1 MEVPENLVRVIQGEA
16 ERLVQYLPTLPPEAW
31 GQPSACERWE
41 VRDVIGHLSWM
52 AEFYVEAVSRA
63 VQGDV
68 SPPEGFPAVGAST
81 GASFDEF
88 IAQRA
93 IAWRESL
100 GDQLL
105 PTFSTRLAQLIHLLA
120 TRTPQDWEKPAYRFS
135 RSVPLRNYLYLSLQ
149 ELALHGW
156 AIRSVIEP
164 AAHLSVESLPALMDR
179 IPQRFTIPWVA
190 DFSHG
195 THLPSPIRYRWDVTG
210 VVSSPYDIVV
220 ENGKCR
226 IEPGGAA
233 AVGHVTFRSDTETF
247 VLLMYGRLTL
257 EPALATGRLSVEGEQ
272 GLVTAFE
279 RWLKRA

>member
-1 MEVPENLVRVIQGEA
+1 MEIPDNLVRVIQGE
-16 ERLVQYLPTLPPEAW
+16 EEWLTQYLQTLPPEAW

-41 VRDVIGHLSWM
+41 GRDVIGHLTWM

-63 VQGDV
+63 VQGNV

-93 IAWRESL
+93 IVCRQSL
-100 GDQLL
+100 GEQLL
-105 PTFSTRLAQLIHLLA
+105 PTFSIRLAQLIHLLA

-135 RSVPLRNYLYLSLQ
+135 RTVPLRNYLYLSIQ

-156 AIRSVIEP
+156 DIRSALEP
-164 AAHLSVESLPALMDR
+164 VAHLSVASPPALMDR

-190 DFSHG
+190 DFSRG
-195 THLPSPIRYRWDVTG
+195 ASLPSPICYRWDMTG
-210 VVSSPYDIVV
+210 GVSSPYDIVV
-220 ENGKCR
+220 ENGTCR
-226 IEPGGAA
+226 IEPGGA

-257 EPALATGRLSVEGEQ
+257 ELAIATSRLSVEGDQ
-272 GLVTAFE
+272 GLVTAFD

>member
-1 MEVPENLVRVIQGEA
+1 
-16 ERLVQYLPTLPPEAW
+16 
-31 GQPSACERWE
+31 
-41 VRDVIGHLSWM
+41 M

-81 GASFDEF
+81 GASFDEL

-93 IAWRESL
+93 IARRESL

-105 PTFSTRLAQLIHLLA
+105 PTFSTRMAQLTHFLA

-135 RSVPLRNYLYLSLQ
+135 RIVPLRNYLYLSIQ

-156 AIRSVIEP
+156 DIRSTLEP
-164 AAHLSVESLPALMDR
+164 VAHLSVETLPALMDR

-190 DFSHG
+190 DFSRG
-195 THLPSPIRYRWDVTG
+195 TSLPSPIRYCWDVTG

-220 ENGKCR
+220 EDGKCR

-233 AVGHVTFRSDTETF
+233 VGHVTCRSETETF

-257 EPALATGRLSVEGEQ
+257 ESAIAAGRLSVEGDQ
-272 GLVTAFE
+272 GLITAFD
-279 RWLKRA
+279 RWLKGA